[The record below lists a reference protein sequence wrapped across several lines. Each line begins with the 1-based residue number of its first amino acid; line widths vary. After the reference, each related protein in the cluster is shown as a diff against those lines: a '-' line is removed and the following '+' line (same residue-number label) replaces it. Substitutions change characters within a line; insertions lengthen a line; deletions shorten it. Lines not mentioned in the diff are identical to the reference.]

1 MAQANESGCRN
12 NPAAGCRCAPGGRAP
27 VRARGVR
34 LLGSDRLSGRLIGRL
49 LIDLSVA
56 CLQHYKWPCHRV
68 KFPRFFRPLIFL
80 LALPASWVHAWNGTG
95 HQEVVAVAWSAL
107 DKPTRA
113 RVDRLLQS
121 QQLIPGT
128 RNQTGEAAWMDAA
141 LWPDQLRDRNDT
153 STSDTPPPSFKE
165 WLRRARTGESTRRW
179 HFADRNVAHSF
190 QQRPHGLLE
199 PALNAQ
205 IRLLSDP
212 TLSPHDRA
220 IALAWVS
227 HLVAD
232 AHQPLHCAS
241 RAVPSQPSEQDAGGN
256 LVTVID
262 AGRKPPD
269 PIALHRWWDELP
281 GQARPGSARFNK
293 TLIRLLQHS
302 LLLTENDLIQPP
314 ILWIE
319 ESFNLART
327 QVYPGLLPDP
337 GLEDTYLIR
346 QDYWLN
352 GRDIMHARLALAGRR
367 LAYVVSQALKDLP

>member
-1 MAQANESGCRN
+1 MKFSRFF
-12 NPAAGCRCAPGGRAP
+12 
-27 VRARGVR
+27 
-34 LLGSDRLSGRLIGRL
+34 RL
-49 LIDLSVA
+49 LI
-56 CLQHYKWPCHRV
+56 
-68 KFPRFFRPLIFL
+68 L
-80 LALPASWVHAWNGTG
+80 LLTLPASLVYAWNGTG

-113 RVDRLLQS
+113 RIDRLLQS
-121 QQLIPGT
+121 QQLMPGARGKT
-128 RNQTGEAAWMDAA
+128 DEAAWMGAA

-153 STSDTPPPSFKE
+153 STSDTPPGSLKE
-165 WLRRARTGESTRRW
+165 WLRRAATGDSTRRW
-179 HFADRNVAHSF
+179 HFADRDVAQSF
-190 QQRPHGLLE
+190 QQKPHGLLE
-199 PALNAQ
+199 PALISQ

-212 TLSPHDRA
+212 TLPAHDRA

-241 RAVPSQPSEQDAGGN
+241 RAVPGQPGEQDAGGN
-256 LVTVID
+256 LITVID

-293 TLIRLLQHS
+293 ELIRLLQHS
-302 LLLTENDLIQPP
+302 LLLTDKDLMQPP
-314 ILWIE
+314 GNWIE

-337 GLEDTYLIR
+337 DVAGTYLIR

-352 GRDIMHARLALAGRR
+352 GRDIMQARLALAGRR
-367 LAYVVSQALKDLP
+367 LAYVVTQALKDLP